1 MSPRVSYV
9 TTFCCLHFS
18 VKNTLELQFC
28 CLCFLDPSE
37 WLLGS
42 METANDGKYQLIY
55 MNVCWTAHFVC
66 TRVSWRCVRLD
77 VEVKYRADQTTDMA
91 LQCCF

>member
-1 MSPRVSYV
+1 
-9 TTFCCLHFS
+9 
-18 VKNTLELQFC
+18 
-28 CLCFLDPSE
+28 
-37 WLLGS
+37 

-66 TRVSWRCVRLD
+66 TRVSWRRVRLD

-91 LQCCF
+91 PQCCF